1 MHGNKVAGK
10 TEKEIT
16 LMLWVWGSEKKN
28 AVVPLKQISMHNH
41 NALKDEIKT

>member
-1 MHGNKVAGK
+1 MVIKWQGK
-10 TEKEIT
+10 RKKKSRSCC
-16 LMLWVWGSEKKN
+16 GFGGAKKN

>member
-16 LMLWVWGSEKKN
+16 LMLWVWGSKKN